1 MKINN
6 EFRAS
11 NLAETHHTQ
20 PAQDNKEN
28 FKSLPGNLQ
37 SSISEA
43 LEQAGKAFEHVVSA
57 VLGQNRPSQNTTVQ
71 TIKKDLED
79 KGKDLQSQDKLGN
92 TQIQTLMSNYNEAQ
106 TLASSVMKKKDD
118 TAKAVMSKI

>member
-6 EFRAS
+6 ELRAS
-11 NLAETHHTQ
+11 NLAEAHSA
-20 PAQDNKEN
+20 PAAQDNKES

-43 LEQAGKAFEHVVSA
+43 LEEAGKAFEHVVSA
-57 VLGQNRPSQNTTVQ
+57 VFGQNRPSQPATGQ
-71 TIKKDLED
+71 TIKNALDDKD
-79 KGKDLQSQDKLGN
+79 KDLQSQDKLGN

-118 TAKAVMSKI
+118 TAKAVMNKI

>member
-6 EFRAS
+6 ELRAS
-11 NLAETHHTQ
+11 SAVETHNTQ
-20 PAQDNKEN
+20 PAQSDKES

-43 LEQAGKAFEHVVSA
+43 LEEAGKAFEHVVSA
-57 VLGQNRPSQNTTVQ
+57 VFGQNRPSQPATGQ
-71 TIKKDLED
+71 TIKNALDDKD
-79 KGKDLQSQDKLGN
+79 KDLQSQDKLGN

-106 TLASSVMKKKDD
+106 TMASSVVKKTDD
-118 TAKAVMSKI
+118 TTDSLIHKF